1 MSSEHE
7 FSRIKQFETE
17 ADGDEEKFRQKVL
30 LRAARSSN
38 EKKKRF
44 AAALKAKGYDTL
56 ATFIDGIMI
65 SHDT

>member
-1 MSSEHE
+1 MSDHE
-7 FSRIKQFETE
+7 FDRIKQFEAE

-38 EKKKRF
+38 DKKKRF

-56 ATFIDGIMI
+56 ATFIDGIMV
-65 SHDT
+65 SH